1 MNKTV
6 NDLNTNINIVA
17 SQNDVARILNSQY
30 AHMSLADARA
40 ALLRTN
46 SDVWSNEELLDT
58 FEVSSFDPPYV
69 NVIRK
74 ADGQRGTVAFID
86 TPRLY
91 FAFQPEE
98 TNDTG
103 PT

>member
-1 MNKTV
+1 MSKTT
-6 NDLNTNINIVA
+6 NDLNTNISIVA

-30 AHMSLADARA
+30 GGMSLDDARA
-40 ALLRTN
+40 MLLRTN
-46 SDVWSNEELLDT
+46 HDVWSNEELLEK
-58 FEVSSFDPPYV
+58 FEVTSVDPPYV
-69 NVIRK
+69 HVTKK

-98 TNDTG
+98 TNDART
-103 PT
+103 T

>member
-6 NDLNTNINIVA
+6 NDLNTSIDIA
-17 SQNDVARILNSQY
+17 ATQNAVVRILNTQY
-30 AHMSLADARA
+30 AGVSLAEARA
-40 ALLRTN
+40 SLLQTN
-46 SDVWSNEELLDT
+46 HDVWSNEELLDT
-58 FEVSSFDPPYV
+58 FEVSSFDPPFV

-91 FAFQPEE
+91 FAFQLED

-103 PT
+103 ST